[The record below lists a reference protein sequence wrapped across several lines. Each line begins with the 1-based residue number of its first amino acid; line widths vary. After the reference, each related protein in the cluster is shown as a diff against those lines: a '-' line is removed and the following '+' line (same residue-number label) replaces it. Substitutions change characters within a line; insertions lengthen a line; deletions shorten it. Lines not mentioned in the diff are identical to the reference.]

1 MRGSGS
7 KAAWVGDDH
16 VGYGTDMNGLAA
28 NALFKSYVDLRQVVN
43 LLQSQGMPEQRIRK
57 LVIGNYARVL
67 RQALQ
72 GREA

>member
-1 MRGSGS
+1 
-7 KAAWVGDDH
+7 
-16 VGYGTDMNGLAA
+16 MNGLAA